1 MWEYGE
7 ASRVATIASVGSDD
21 CIFCGKS
28 LGRMPAHDFESGSKR
43 LFVQVALCLL
53 CGWWTVYR
61 VHQGEHPR
69 TAGLAEG
76 YSGSIGCLKELDLE
90 DVTAPLGE
98 VRQYLLA
105 KKDSTFDAHPK
116 LLEDVVCSIFKDL
129 GWRARVTAYSGDDG
143 VDVILDG
150 PEGSTIGVQVKRYK
164 KERRIEA
171 EQIRSLAGALLAG
184 GHTKG
189 IFVTTS
195 SFRRGAIK
203 TADKLASA
211 GYPIELVDAERFLEA
226 LGIAQ
231 LKSFRLTPEQINSY
245 ILHSGIHIGTGVH
258 KDFAPGEDLRDRPVV
273 VRAWTRDDLLELRCE
288 EP

>member
-7 ASRVATIASVGSDD
+7 ASRVTTLASVGSDD

-28 LGRMPAHDFESGSKR
+28 LGRMPAHSFESGSKR
-43 LFVQVALCLL
+43 LFVQLAVCFL

-69 TAGLAEG
+69 TAGHAES
-76 YSGSIGCLKELDLE
+76 YSGSIGCLKELDL
-90 DVTAPLGE
+90 DNISLPLGE

-105 KKDSTFDAHPK
+105 KKDSAYDTHPR
-116 LLEDVVCSIFKDL
+116 LFEEVVCSVFKDL
-129 GWRARVTAYSGDDG
+129 GWNARVTAYSGDEG
-143 VDVILDG
+143 IDVILDG
-150 PEGSTIGVQVKRYK
+150 PEGKTVGIQVKRNK

-203 TADKLASA
+203 AADKIASA
-211 GYPIELVDAERFLEA
+211 GYPIELVDAERFLQA

-231 LKSFRLTPEQINSY
+231 LNSFSLTPEQVTSY
-245 ILHSGIHIGTGVH
+245 IINSGIHIGTGVH
-258 KDFAPGEDLRDRPVV
+258 KDFSPGEDLRERPVV
-273 VRAWTRDDLLELRCE
+273 VMAWTKDDLLELQDDRS
-288 EP
+288 